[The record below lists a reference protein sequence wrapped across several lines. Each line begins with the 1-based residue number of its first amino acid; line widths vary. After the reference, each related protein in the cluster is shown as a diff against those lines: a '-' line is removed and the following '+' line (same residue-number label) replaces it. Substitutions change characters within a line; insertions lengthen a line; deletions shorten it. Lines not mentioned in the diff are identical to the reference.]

1 MYNVIFGP
9 LASYVTDKIYWKKRN
24 EGNEED
30 KGAGEDESNNNK
42 DGEEQRHFTVSSLS
56 LLFKARCHTR
66 FIRAFNACICV
77 FKEITWLA
85 QTKVTTLKTQTDA
98 VNAR

>member
-24 EGNEED
+24 DGKEED
-30 KGAGEDESNNNK
+30 ERTGEESNNNK

-66 FIRAFNACICV
+66 FIRAFYACICV
-77 FKEITWLA
+77 FQRYYL
-85 QTKVTTLKTQTDA
+85 VGS
-98 VNAR
+98 N